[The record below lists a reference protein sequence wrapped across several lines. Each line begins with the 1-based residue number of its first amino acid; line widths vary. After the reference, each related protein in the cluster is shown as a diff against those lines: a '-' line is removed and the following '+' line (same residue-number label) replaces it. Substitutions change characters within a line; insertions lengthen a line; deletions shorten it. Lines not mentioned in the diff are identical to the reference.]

1 MIPKLTLLPHH
12 KKLFDKLT
20 RGEKADMLDAL
31 LQYINMQEVEAF
43 ENPAMDMLF
52 SILTVEVETEDKR
65 KYTSAQNGKKH
76 VKNLN
81 KKIGS
86 ETELASDFA
95 DFSPNPLIDNKNIIK
110 EEIISKEV
118 LQDNNII
125 PIRDNIIIPIKEE
138 NNKEEKD
145 SRLNKSA
152 MQKEEFFFADF
163 AKYFNSKME
172 SQAIP
177 KICTLTK
184 QRKAA
189 LRARARE
196 HGEEALR
203 TVADKMA
210 ASDFLNGKNSR
221 GWVADFKWVF
231 LHPNNFA
238 AVLEGSYDNSTQ
250 FPRADRAD
258 PDTRDG
264 TRLRQGEMNYT
275 EGIW

>member
-1 MIPKLTLLPHH
+1 MTPKLTLLPHH

-52 SILTVEVETEDKR
+52 TILTVEVETEDKR

-86 ETELASDFA
+86 ETDLASDFA

-118 LQDNNII
+118 LSDNIILPIRDNNII
-125 PIRDNIIIPIKEE
+125 PKEE
-138 NNKEEKD
+138 NKKEEKD

-152 MQKEEFFFADF
+152 MQKEEIFSPISRNTSTRRWKIRPYRRFA
-163 AKYFNSKME
+163 
-172 SQAIP
+172 P
-177 KICTLTK
+177 
-184 QRKAA
+184 
-189 LRARARE
+189 
-196 HGEEALR
+196 
-203 TVADKMA
+203 
-210 ASDFLNGKNSR
+210 
-221 GWVADFKWVF
+221 
-231 LHPNNFA
+231 
-238 AVLEGSYDNSTQ
+238 
-250 FPRADRAD
+250 
-258 PDTRDG
+258 
-264 TRLRQGEMNYT
+264 
-275 EGIW
+275 